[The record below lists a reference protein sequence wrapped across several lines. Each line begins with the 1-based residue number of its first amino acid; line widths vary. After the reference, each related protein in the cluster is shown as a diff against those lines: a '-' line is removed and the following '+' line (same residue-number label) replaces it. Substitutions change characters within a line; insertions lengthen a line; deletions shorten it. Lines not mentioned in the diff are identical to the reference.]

1 MQIEDKKAQEQNQES
16 GKGTL
21 YLVATPIG
29 NMEDIT
35 LRALRILK
43 EVDLIAAEDTRQTLK
58 LLNHYEIK
66 KPLTSYYE
74 HNKNVKGNYLIKEL
88 LNGKNV
94 ALVTDAGSPGISD
107 PGEDMVRLAIDNG
120 INVTMIP
127 GPVAAITG
135 LVISGMPTG
144 RFVFEGFLPVNKRAR
159 KERILSLKNET
170 RTIIFYE
177 APHKLIYTLKD
188 LYNYLG
194 ERKIALARE
203 LTKKFEEVVRCTLSE
218 AIEKYET
225 QGFKGEYVLIVEGA
239 SEEVS
244 MKEKESQMENDWE
257 WNKKSIG
264 EHVEFYIKQGMSKK
278 EAIKK
283 VAQDRNLSRN
293 EVYKEIIEWKNK
305 GNTE

>member
-1 MQIEDKKAQEQNQES
+1 LQIEDKKAQEQNQES